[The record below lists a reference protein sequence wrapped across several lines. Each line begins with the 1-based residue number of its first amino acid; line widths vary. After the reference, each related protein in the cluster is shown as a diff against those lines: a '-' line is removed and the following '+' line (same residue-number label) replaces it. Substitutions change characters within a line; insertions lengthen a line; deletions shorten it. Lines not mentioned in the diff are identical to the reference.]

1 MKETFENKTGQSFTA
16 GNTYDLKSDEKETAQ
31 NGENLAQNQVQHEA
45 LLSVRSGLDQD

>member
-16 GNTYDLKSDEKETAQ
+16 GNTYDLQPDEEETAQ

-45 LLSVRSGLDQD
+45 LLSAGSGLN